1 MDKTAA
7 KAFRV
12 LERLTASERPIGVSA
27 LARELRLPKS
37 NVHRVLSTLVEL
49 GYAQPGTDGGYQPTL
64 RTWEIGV
71 RVLNRVSVQRIAA
84 PLLEELAFASGETVH
99 LALRDGTEAVY
110 VAIIESMR
118 AVRTFTRIGQRVP
131 LHCTAVGKILIAFA
145 RDPVEL
151 GRLERHSPATITDT
165 ARLRQEL
172 ERIRKQGYAVNLGEW
187 NADVFGIA
195 APVLDHRGEVVG
207 AVALSGPSE
216 RLKPAALK
224 RAAPQVQATAR
235 RISTALGWRSF

>member
-12 LERLTASERPIGVSA
+12 LERLTTSERPTGVSE
-27 LARELRLPKS
+27 LARELGLPKS
-37 NVHRVLSTLVEL
+37 NVHRVLTTLVEL
-49 GYAQPGTDGGYQPTL
+49 GYAQPSGTGGYQPTL

-71 RVLNRVSVQRIAA
+71 RVLNRVSVQRVAA

-99 LALRDGTEAVY
+99 LALRDGAEAVY

-131 LHCTAVGKILIAFA
+131 LHCTAVGKVLAAFA
-145 RDPVEL
+145 REPVAF
-151 GRLERHSPATITDT
+151 GRLERHSPATITDA
-165 ARLRQEL
+165 ARFRQEL

-195 APVLDHRGEVVG
+195 APVVDHRGEVVG
-207 AVALSGPSE
+207 ALALSGPSE

-224 RAAPQVQATAR
+224 RVAPQVQATAR
-235 RISTALGWRSF
+235 RISTELGWRSF